1 MGIGISFA
9 VGNFMLKSDYDPDGN
24 SKIAA
29 AQLEL
34 VAGDLAVHENNKVV
48 SDTVRHADD
57 TIASVTSASYTKRS
71 TITFTNG
78 IKGTLRVKV
87 DIYTSVGG
95 TASAIFTKN
104 GATPNGSNIGV
115 VQEEVQTSWQTH
127 SQDIAFDFSAGDT
140 IDLWLK
146 NTAGPTT
153 YARNF
158 RIYYDNAC
166 EVASTGG
173 D

>member
-9 VGNFMLKSDYDPDGN
+9 IGNFMLVADYDPNGN

-34 VAGDLAVHENNKVV
+34 VAGDLAPHEN
-48 SDTVRHADD
+48 
-57 TIASVTSASYTKRS
+57 IASVTSASYTKRS

-104 GATPNGSNIGV
+104 GATPNGSNMGV

-127 SQDIAFDFSAGDT
+127 SQDIAFDFNAGDT

-153 YARNF
+153 YARDF